1 MKSLAVLALA
11 ASVVAP
17 AIAAAQTSTP
27 PSGQPGASS
36 QPSQTSSESSPS
48 ASSAT
53 SGMQGLQVQSK
64 SLVGSTVR
72 NRDGKDIGKVTNLLI
87 DPSQGRIN
95 GVVVS
100 MGGTAGFGAQ
110 EITVP
115 WSALQVARDQQN
127 LVVTLQQELLQQAP
141 QKAEDRKNNS
151 EGSASPGSQD
161 QRRR

>member
-1 MKSLAVLALA
+1 MKNLAVLALA
-11 ASVVAP
+11 ACVVAP
-17 AIAAAQTSTP
+17 AVAGAQTSTP
-27 PSGQPGASS
+27 PSGQPGASGQS
-36 QPSQTSSESSPS
+36 DPS
-48 ASSAT
+48 AA
-53 SGMQGLQVQSK
+53 SGMPGLQVQSK

-72 NRDGKDIGKVTNLLI
+72 NRDGKDIGKVVNLLI

-141 QKAEDRKNNS
+141 PRADDRKNS
-151 EGSASPGSQD
+151 SDGSASPGSQD